1 MAKEAKKKSEQSK
14 SAPGQYST
22 KPWVSMRT
30 GLTAVILV
38 SVGMAV
44 LTAYTTIPAL
54 GWLEGSLWAI
64 GFGAGVWL
72 AFILFFLFS
81 RWARR
86 KQD

>member
-1 MAKEAKKKSEQSK
+1 
-14 SAPGQYST
+14 
-22 KPWVSMRT
+22 MRG
-30 GLTAVILV
+30 GLIVMVLV

-44 LTAYTTIPAL
+44 LTAQTTIPAL

-64 GFGAGVWL
+64 GFGAGVWI

>member
-1 MAKEAKKKSEQSK
+1 MAKEAKKKSKQDQ
-14 SAPGQYST
+14 SAPVQHSP
-22 KPWVSMRT
+22 KPWISMRS
-30 GLTAVILV
+30 GLTIVILL
-38 SVGMAV
+38 SIAMAI
-44 LTAYTTIPAL
+44 LTANTTIPAL

-72 AFILFFLFS
+72 VIVLYFLFT

>member
-1 MAKEAKKKSEQSK
+1 MAKEAKKKLKQDK
-14 SAPGQYST
+14 SAPVPDSSR
-22 KPWVSMRT
+22 PWISMR
-30 GLTAVILV
+30 GSLIGMVLV

-44 LTAYTTIPAL
+44 LTAKTTIPAL

>member
-1 MAKEAKKKSEQSK
+1 
-14 SAPGQYST
+14 
-22 KPWVSMRT
+22 MRS
-30 GLTAVILV
+30 GLTIVILL
-38 SVGMAV
+38 SVGMAI
-44 LTAYTTIPAL
+44 LTARTTIPAL

>member
-1 MAKEAKKKSEQSK
+1 MAKEAKKKSKQDN
-14 SAPGQYST
+14 SAPVQYSA
-22 KPWVSMRT
+22 KPWISMRT
-30 GLTAVILV
+30 GLIAVILA
-38 SVGMAV
+38 GIAMAV
-44 LTAYTTIPAL
+44 LTANTTIPAL

>member
-1 MAKEAKKKSEQSK
+1 MR
-14 SAPGQYST
+14 SA
-22 KPWVSMRT
+22 
-30 GLTAVILV
+30 LV
-38 SVGMAV
+38 VMVLASVGMAI
-44 LTAYTTIPAL
+44 LTANTTIPAL

>member
-1 MAKEAKKKSEQSK
+1 MAKETKKKSAQGK
-14 SAPGQYST
+14 SAPAQYVA
-22 KPWVSMRT
+22 KPWVSMRS
-30 GLTAVILV
+30 GLIAVTLV
-38 SVGMAV
+38 SIGMLV

-72 AFILFFLFS
+72 AFVLFFYFN
-81 RWARR
+81 RWLRR

>member
-1 MAKEAKKKSEQSK
+1 MAKETKKKSKQDQ
-14 SAPGQYST
+14 SAPVQHSNG
-22 KPWVSMRT
+22 PWISMRT
-30 GLTAVILV
+30 ALTIVTLLSIA
-38 SVGMAV
+38 MAV
-44 LTAYTTIPAL
+44 LTGYTTIPAL

>member
-1 MAKEAKKKSEQSK
+1 
-14 SAPGQYST
+14 
-22 KPWVSMRT
+22 MRT
-30 GLTAVILV
+30 GLTAVILAGI
-38 SVGMAV
+38 GMAV

>member
-1 MAKEAKKKSEQSK
+1 
-14 SAPGQYST
+14 
-22 KPWVSMRT
+22 MR
-30 GLTAVILV
+30 GSLTIMVLL
-38 SVGMAV
+38 SVGMTV
-44 LTAYTTIPAL
+44 LTTQTTVPAL

>member
-1 MAKEAKKKSEQSK
+1 
-14 SAPGQYST
+14 
-22 KPWVSMRT
+22 MRT
-30 GLTAVILV
+30 GLTAVILA
-38 SVGMAV
+38 SIAMAV